1 MSTPE
6 DRKIEALEE
15 ILLSYANTIDEKI
28 IVTNMANNNAT
39 VKDYVLAL
47 ADGLKYGNWPWITY
61 NRQTR
66 LLRAAMLSPE
76 QLKEHCTCGALSVVL
91 KGSKLPLDSN
101 DYNDC
106 PVHKDVK

>member
-1 MSTPE
+1 MSTDFPE

-66 LLRAAMLSPE
+66 LTRAANAYLSMLSPE
-76 QLKEHCTCGALSVVL
+76 QLKEHCTC
-91 KGSKLPLDSN
+91 PLDSN

>member
-1 MSTPE
+1 MSTDFPE

-61 NRQTR
+61 NRPWITYDTL

-76 QLKEHCTCGALSVVL
+76 QLKKHCTCTLN
-91 KGSKLPLDSN
+91 SN
-101 DYNDC
+101 YYGVTNDC
-106 PVHKDVK
+106 PVHKEVE